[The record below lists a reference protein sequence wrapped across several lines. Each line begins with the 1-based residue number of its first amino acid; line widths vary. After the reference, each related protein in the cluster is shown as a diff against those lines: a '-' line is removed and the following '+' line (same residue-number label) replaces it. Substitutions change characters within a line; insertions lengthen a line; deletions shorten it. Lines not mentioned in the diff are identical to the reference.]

1 MEASLVCLN
10 SINPLMKIQAHYG
23 LVRSCT
29 RAASLLAVA
38 IAALLTAS
46 YVRAASL
53 EWDGSDIITPGA
65 QGGAGTW
72 DMNTTADWWD
82 VATSADVVWPASGTD
97 NDAVFGGAAGGA
109 VSVSGVSANDLTFN
123 TTGYTLAGTTLTL
136 NGTTPSLSAGPG
148 IAATIGTPLAGADGL
163 TKTGA
168 GTITLAGA
176 SSYVGPTAISEGTLT
191 LLGNPFPA
199 TPGPAARFDA
209 ASITGLSNGASVSTW
224 SDSSGS
230 GRNATGG
237 TAPTYV
243 ASNPAFNNRPTV
255 RFNGSSQRLLFNQ
268 RFLEG
273 QAYTIFAVTAKNVA
287 KDKNYF
293 LGEYS
298 ASTGYTNKC
307 LQCGWKNDNN
317 LLAGQYSN
325 DLTWTAPTYGSSELA
340 SLYVSELSTSTGRT
354 LFYNDATNYPKGD
367 DAARASSAATNTLGA
382 NTQTT
387 YQFLGGAYINGVQCY
402 FNGDIAEIIIYTSAL
417 TNAQRLGVNA
427 YLNNKWGLGLSGLP
441 LAGGDNR
448 LPTVTALSV
457 ASGAFLDLNSS
468 NQTLA
473 GLDGAT
479 GTVENTSTSF
489 AATLTLSPSD
499 GGTQTF
505 PGVMAGGG
513 GLGTVNLVMN
523 GTGTQIL
530 SGANTY
536 TGTTAINGGTLR
548 IGGADRLPVGTAVTL
563 ANAAAA
569 TLDLSD
575 NNQTLGSLTGGG
587 TNGGNVALGSGTLG
601 VGDATSTSFG
611 GALSGTGGLTKHG
624 GGKLTLTAANSYS
637 GTTTISSGTL
647 ALSGSGAIAS
657 SPTISV
663 DSGNTFDVSALGT
676 GYHLLSGQTLT
687 GTGNFSVAGAMTVD
701 GGASVLPGGPGGV
714 GTLSVGSLTIESGSV
729 LKYDF
734 GSGGND
740 QISVTV
746 SGGLNLAGGGIHL
759 YQTDGV
765 TPFTMP
771 GTYTLMT
778 YSGALSGAESNLSVL
793 NPDPNRNYTFA
804 ATGSAI
810 TLKIVSLDQIWT
822 GGGNPNFNWG
832 TNANWNS
839 GLAPTNGKPITF
851 GGSVGL
857 SSTNN
862 IPSLLNA
869 AGLAFIASAGP
880 FSLGGNAIILSGD
893 LTNNSAATQTLGLN
907 IGLGGGTRAIDAAPG
922 NIVLSG
928 TISDGEIIKTGN
940 GTLTLTANNS
950 YAGGTILN
958 GGTLQVNHDGALG
971 SGPLTFNAG
980 ALSAGGSGSFALA
993 NALVFA
999 ANLPLGDAT
1008 NNGPL
1013 TFSGPVTLGVS
1024 TLQLT
1029 VNSPVTLNG
1038 EIGGGSNGLTL
1049 LGSSVL
1055 TLGGSNTFT
1064 GTTTVSDGTL
1074 RLNSAATALSGN
1086 IVVAGGTVELL
1097 RSNQIDFTKTLS
1109 VSSGSLDL
1117 GGSSNTLG
1125 GVQLIGG
1132 SINGAAG
1139 VLSSD
1144 TSAFDLQSGAV
1155 SAKLGGSAG
1164 LTKSTTGSVILSG
1177 NSSYGGPTAI
1187 SHGILQLGIA
1197 DALPTTTALSLSNT
1211 AGAALDLSGYD
1222 QTIGSLAGGGA
1233 AGGGVTLGGATLS
1246 VGDTNITTY
1255 SGAISGTGS
1264 LVKQGSGTLTLSAAQ
1279 GYDGTTLITG
1289 GGTLKLQGVPISP
1302 LTANLMMWL
1311 DADKGI
1317 TTSGTAVTSWADQSG
1332 NGKNATGGTS
1342 PSLVAS
1348 NPAFNHLPT
1357 VNFNGSS
1364 QYMDVDL
1371 AFLAG
1376 SAYTIFAV
1384 TAKNSSTT
1392 PAYFLGNST
1401 GTNAGNIALQCGW
1414 RGDTTLRLAQ
1424 YNNDLDGTG
1433 PAFTGS
1439 ELASLYGGKLDKSTG
1454 HHLYYNDA
1462 QISSNANTTALS
1474 SSNSGTLGRVY
1485 VQQGQSFPNNYF
1497 NGDIGEI
1504 LVYNAALS
1512 DAERQAVDAYLNGK
1526 WALGISGIGAG
1537 GNNLLPVITALTIA
1551 DLSTLDLGGVNQ
1563 QLASLTGSGTVTNS
1577 GPRDSTLTLNIDV
1590 ATPTADFSGTL
1601 TGAPANRISLVKA
1614 GLGTQVLSGANSY
1627 VGTTT
1632 VAAGTLVLG
1641 ATGSIDDS
1649 SGVTLATAALLD
1661 TSANATFAMSA
1672 TQTFTIHLDGTASGS
1687 SGRLR
1692 AAALN
1697 ISNAVVVFS
1706 VDNPLDDAAY
1716 VLADYTSLS
1725 GGSFASV
1732 APPLGY
1738 SIDYTYN
1745 SGTQIALVYTGIS
1758 TFDTWANSFA
1768 NPPLANTA
1776 SGADPDHDGRSN
1788 LAEFA
1793 FDGDPRS
1800 GLNDGKV
1807 VTKVATLS
1815 DASKVLT
1822 LTLPVRAGAIFS
1834 GTTEQVSALID
1845 GLIYTIQG
1853 SATLD
1858 ADSWTLGVSEITGAD
1873 ATAIQAGLP
1882 ALSDINGDSVADWTY
1897 RTFRAPGTV
1906 TGGTPQEFLRAK
1918 VTEP

>member
-1 MEASLVCLN
+1 
-10 SINPLMKIQAHYG
+10 MKIPPYDG

-29 RAASLLAVA
+29 CAAGLLAVA
-38 IAALLTAS
+38 IAALLAAS
-46 YVRAASL
+46 HVRAASL
-53 EWDGSDIITPGA
+53 EWDGSDVLTPGA
-65 QGGAGTW
+65 QGGSGTW
-72 DMNTTADWWD
+72 DMSATADWWD
-82 VATSADVVWPASGTD
+82 AATSADLVWPASGTG
-97 NDAVFGGAAGGA
+97 NDAIFGGAAGGA
-109 VSVSGVSANDLTFN
+109 VSVSGVTANDITFN

-136 NGTTPSLSAGPG
+136 NGTTPSLNAGPG
-148 IAATIGTPLAGADGL
+148 IAATIGAPLAGADGL

-176 SSYVGPTAISEGTLT
+176 SSYVGPTTISEGTLT

-199 TPGPAARFDA
+199 ISGLQLRLDA
-209 ASITGLSNGASVSTW
+209 TTGVTL
-224 SDSSGS
+224 SGS
-230 GRNATGG
+230 TVTAWADQSGNNRNATGG
-237 TAPTYV
+237 TSPTYV
-243 ASNPAFNNRPTV
+243 ASNPAFNSRPTV
-255 RFNGSSQRLLFNQ
+255 HFNGSSQYMSVVLT
-268 RFLEG
+268 FLAG
-273 QAYTIFAVTAKNVA
+273 TSTPYTIVGAVGRTSATAPA
-287 KDKNYF
+287 YF
-293 LGEYS
+293 LGN
-298 ASTGYTNKC
+298 STNSSSNGIS
-307 LQCGWKNDNN
+307 LQCGWKGDNSLNLAQYGNDIQGTVPVYTGSEVAC
-317 LLAGQYSN
+317 L
-325 DLTWTAPTYGSSELA
+325 YGGKFDK
-340 SLYVSELSTSTGRT
+340 TGSTGT
-354 LFYNDATNYPKGD
+354 AGHYIYYNDAQIN
-367 DAARASSAATNTLGA
+367 SNTNTSGLTSSNSG
-382 NTQTT
+382 TIGKVSIIQ
-387 YQFLGGAYINGVQCY
+387 GGTVKQNY
-402 FNGDIAEIIIYTSAL
+402 FNGDIGEILVYNAAL
-417 TNAQRLGVNA
+417 TNAQRQSVDA
-427 YLNNKWGLGLSGLP
+427 YLNSKWGLGLSGLP

-448 LPTVTALSV
+448 LPTGTALSV
-457 ASGAFLDLNSS
+457 ATGAFLDLNSS

-473 GLDGAT
+473 GLGGGT

-489 AATLTLSPSD
+489 VSTLTLSPGD

-548 IGGADRLPVGTAVTL
+548 INGADRLPVGTAVTL
-563 ANAAAA
+563 ANVAGA
-569 TLDLSD
+569 TLDLSN
-575 NNQTLGSLTGGG
+575 NNQTIGSLAGGG
-587 TNGGNVALGSGTLG
+587 TSGGNVALGSGTLG
-601 VGDATSTSFG
+601 VGNATSTSF
-611 GALSGTGGLTKHG
+611 AGTIDGSGGLTKYG

-637 GTTTISSGTL
+637 GPTTISSGTL
-647 ALSGSGAIAS
+647 ALSGSGSIAS
-657 SPTISV
+657 SPTIFV
-663 DSGNTFDVSALGT
+663 GSGDTLDVSAMGT

-687 GTGNFSVAGAMTVD
+687 GTGNFSVAGTMTVD
-701 GGASVLPGGPGGV
+701 GGASVLPGGPGGM
-714 GTLSVGSLTIESGSV
+714 GTLSVGSLTIEPGSV

-734 GSGGND
+734 GSGTND
-740 QISVTV
+740 QISVTT
-746 SGGLNLAGGGIHL
+746 SGGLNLAGGGL
-759 YQTDGV
+759 YIYQADGV

-771 GTYTLMT
+771 GTYTLMSYT
-778 YSGALSGAESNLSVL
+778 GTLSGAETNLSVL
-793 NPDPNRNYTFA
+793 NPDANRSYTFA

-822 GGGNPNFNWG
+822 GGGNPNFNWS

-839 GLAPTNGKPITF
+839 GVAPTNGKPITF
-851 GGSVGL
+851 GGNVGL
-857 SSTNN
+857 NSNN
-862 IPSLLNA
+862 NSPSLLNV

-880 FSLGGNAIILSGD
+880 FSLAGNAMILSGD
-893 LTNNSAATQTLGLN
+893 LTNNSAATQTLGMN
-907 IGLGGGTRAIDAAPG
+907 IGLGGGTRAIDASPG

-928 TISDGEIIKTGN
+928 TISDGEIIKTGT
-940 GTLTLTANNS
+940 GTLALTASNS
-950 YAGGTILN
+950 YGGGTILN

-993 NALVFA
+993 NALIFA
-999 ANLPLGDAT
+999 SNLPLGDAT

-1029 VNSPVTLNG
+1029 VSSPVTLNG
-1038 EIGGGSNGLTL
+1038 NIGGGSNGLTL

-1064 GTTTVSDGTL
+1064 GTTTVSEGTL

-1086 IVVAGGTVELL
+1086 LVVAGGTVEFLQ
-1097 RSNQIDFTKTLS
+1097 SNQIDSTKTLS
-1109 VSSGSLDL
+1109 ISSGSLNL
-1117 GGSSNTLG
+1117 GSSSNTLG
-1125 GVQLIGG
+1125 AVQLVGG
-1132 SINGAAG
+1132 SISGGTG
-1139 VLSSD
+1139 VLSCD
-1144 TSAFDLQSGAV
+1144 TSAFDLQSGTV
-1155 SAKLGGSAG
+1155 SATLGGSAG
-1164 LTKSTTGSVILSG
+1164 LTKSTTGIVTLSG

-1187 SHGILQLGIA
+1187 SNGILQLGIA

-1211 AGAALDLSGYD
+1211 PGTALDLSGYN

-1233 AGGGVTLGGATLS
+1233 AGGGVTLGGGTLC

-1255 SGAISGTGS
+1255 SGTISGTGS
-1264 LVKQGSGTLTLSAAQ
+1264 LVKQGSGTLTLTAAQ
-1279 GYDGTTLITG
+1279 GYDGFTLITG

-1302 LTANLMMWL
+1302 LPANLMLWL

-1348 NPAFNHLPT
+1348 NPAFNNLPT

-1364 QYMDVDL
+1364 QYMNVDL

-1384 TAKNSSTT
+1384 TAKNSSST

-1401 GTNAGNIALQCGW
+1401 GSNSGNSALQCGW

-1424 YNNDLDGTG
+1424 YNNDLDGNG

-1462 QISSNANTTALS
+1462 QIASNANTTALS

-1485 VQQGQSFPNNYF
+1485 IQQGQSFPNNYF

-1512 DAERQAVDAYLNGK
+1512 DADRQAVDAYLNGK
-1526 WALGISGIGAG
+1526 WALGISGMGAG
-1537 GNNLLPVITALTIA
+1537 GNNLLPVITALTVA

-1577 GPRDSTLTLNIDV
+1577 GPRDSTLTLNIDA
-1590 ATPTADFSGTL
+1590 ATPTANFSGTL
-1601 TGAPANRISLVKA
+1601 TGASANRINLVKT
-1614 GLGTQVLSGANSY
+1614 GLGTQVLSGPNSY
-1627 VGTTT
+1627 TGATT
-1632 VAAGTLVLG
+1632 VTAGTLALG
-1641 ATGSIDDS
+1641 ATGSIADS
-1649 SGVTLATAALLD
+1649 SGVNLAAAALLD
-1661 TSANATFAMSA
+1661 TSAIASFAMSA
-1672 TQTFTIHLDGTASGS
+1672 SQTFTIHLDGTASGS
-1687 SGRLR
+1687 SGRLH

-1697 ISNAVVVFS
+1697 ISNAIVVLS

-1716 VLADYTSLS
+1716 VLADYTSLI
-1725 GGSFASV
+1725 GGTFASV

-1738 SIDYTYN
+1738 SIDYSYN

-1758 TFDTWANSFA
+1758 AFNTWANSFT

-1776 SGADPDHDGRSN
+1776 AGADPDHHGRSN

-1807 VTKVATLS
+1807 VSKVATLPS
-1815 DASKVLT
+1815 DGSKVLT
-1822 LTLPVRAGAIFS
+1822 LTLPVRNGATFS
-1834 GTTEQVSALID
+1834 GATEQVSALID

-1858 ADSWTLGVSEITGAD
+1858 PDSWTLVITEITNPAD
-1873 ATAIQAGLP
+1873 VAAIQAGLP

-1897 RTFRAPGTV
+1897 RTFRTPGTV
-1906 TGGTPQEFLRAK
+1906 TDGSHPHDFIRGK
-1918 VTEP
+1918 VVQP